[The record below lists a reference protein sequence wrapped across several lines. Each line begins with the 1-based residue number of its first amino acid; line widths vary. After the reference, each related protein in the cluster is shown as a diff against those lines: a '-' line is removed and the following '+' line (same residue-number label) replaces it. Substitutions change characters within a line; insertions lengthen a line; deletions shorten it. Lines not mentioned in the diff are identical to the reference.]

1 MDEKECY
8 IKLDIQG
15 DDGLTL
21 VLIDKF
27 YARVS
32 LCLDDDG
39 EPMCLISGNDDWSLA
54 YFGQDAESKF
64 DALLSSNWSEISYDF
79 ITNLGFKFW
88 G

>member
-8 IKLDIQG
+8 IRLDIQG
-15 DDGLTL
+15 DDGLED

-32 LCLDDDG
+32 LCLDDDE

-64 DALLSSNWSEISYDF
+64 DALLSSTWSAISYDF
-79 ITNLGFKFW
+79 ITKLGFKFW